1 MSLLSE
7 SLVEEWLNRAGYFT
21 IRGIRHGVSEMD
33 LLAVRYTIQGVE
45 GRHIEVQVSTNPI
58 SYISPL
64 TDERSKILGKNRTSA
79 WVRPPDVL
87 KESVEAWLKKKY
99 FSSIKNTARERI
111 WPGLVWSLEFV
122 HGQVRHEAELE
133 AIRDSGIKTIP
144 FHAVL
149 SSLCHGVTATHKGGA
164 GTDITEML
172 SYYVQHI
179 EKHGLT

>member
-33 LLAVRYTIQGVE
+33 LLAVRYTMEGVE

-64 TDERSKILGKNRTSA
+64 TDERSKILGKHRTSA
-79 WVRPPDVL
+79 WARPSDIL
-87 KESVEAWLKKKY
+87 KESVEAWLKKKF
-99 FSSIKNTARERI
+99 FSPSKSVVRERI
-111 WPGLVWSLEFV
+111 WPGLAWSLELV
-122 HGQVRHEAELE
+122 HGQVKHEAELE
-133 AIRDSGIKTIP
+133 AIRVSGIKTIP

-149 SSLCHGVTATHKGGA
+149 ASLCRDATTTHKGGA

-172 SYYVQHI
+172 SYYVRYI
-179 EKHGLT
+179 EKRDFA